1 MPQVLDGTTA
11 DSFFTVTSLVSF
23 QGATLFATLAP
34 AVVKHVAG
42 GKIPDGVI
50 RGLTLLLAFLL
61 AYFVAL
67 QAKAD
72 GSLVYLLAFANGLLI
87 YAAAQGLIAIG
98 NRNSS
103 KPVDDPNP

>member
-1 MPQVLDGTTA
+1 M
-11 DSFFTVTSLVSF
+11 
-23 QGATLFATLAP
+23 
-34 AVVKHVAG
+34 
-42 GKIPDGVI
+42 
-50 RGLTLLLAFLL
+50 LAFLL

-103 KPVDDPNP
+103 KPVDDSNP